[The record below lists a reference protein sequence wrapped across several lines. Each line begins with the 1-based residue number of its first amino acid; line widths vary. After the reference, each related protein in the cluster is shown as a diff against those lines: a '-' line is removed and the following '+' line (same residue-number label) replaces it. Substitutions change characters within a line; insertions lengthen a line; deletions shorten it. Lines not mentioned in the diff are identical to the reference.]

1 VKPKVAIIGAGP
13 CGLLAAYAVES
24 QGCEATLY
32 APAVRSGFLGAQVLH
47 RAIPGLTGVFS
58 DAIVHIAKWGK
69 EPVYRQKVYGS
80 VELDGPTS
88 WDDYQGTLAVWNMDS
103 VNRLLLDQFGGKI
116 ASRFIK
122 PAHIP
127 MILREYSAIINTAPA
142 KVFCQYPGLHSFPD
156 VRVTIIG
163 EAADGVAPNQIVY
176 NGTTEDDWYRSSRL
190 FGFESTEFGMDERP
204 NPLGTPVRKPLWTD
218 CTCHVG
224 TGTRYY
230 RAGRYGKWQKGVLAH
245 DGYDTGMEV
254 SNALFA
260 VQ

>member
-1 VKPKVAIIGAGP
+1 MTPKIAIIGAGP

-32 APAVRSGFLGAQVLH
+32 APEIRDGFLGAQVLH

-58 DAIVHIAKWGK
+58 DAIVHIAKWGQ

-88 WDDYQGTLAVWNMDS
+88 WDDYQGTLAVWNMTT
-103 VNRLLLDQFGGKI
+103 VNRQLLEIFRDKI
-116 ASRFIK
+116 VTRFVK

-127 MILREYSAIINTAPA
+127 IILREYDAIINTAPA
-142 KVFCQYPGLHSFPD
+142 KVFCEYPGLHTFPD

-163 EAADGVAPNQIVY
+163 EAAVGVAPNQIVY
-176 NGTTEDDWYRSSRL
+176 NGTPHDRWYRSSRL
-190 FGFESTEFGMDERP
+190 FGFESTEYGDAAEAQGIF
-204 NPLGTPVRKPLWTD
+204 VRKPLWTD
-218 CTCHVG
+218 CTCHLG
-224 TGTRYY
+224 ARYY
-230 RAGRYGKWQKGVLAH
+230 RAGRYGRWQKGVLAH

-254 SNALFA
+254 SNALYA
-260 VQ
+260 MQ